1 MLGSVLIEED
11 LVVGVAVIDVGAIV
25 VVVVG
30 GEEVW
35 ALAAVAVV
43 GVVVV
48 GLADHRESLLSVTWV
63 VLLLT
68 MKWLV
73 LVCLL
78 LLLWEAVAVD
88 SVELWLGWWKW

>member
-1 MLGSVLIEED
+1 M
-11 LVVGVAVIDVGAIV
+11 
-25 VVVVG
+25 VVG
-30 GEEVW
+30 GEEVR

-68 MKWLV
+68 MRWLV

>member
-1 MLGSVLIEED
+1 M
-11 LVVGVAVIDVGAIV
+11 
-25 VVVVG
+25 VVVG
-30 GEEVW
+30 GEEVR

>member
-1 MLGSVLIEED
+1 M
-11 LVVGVAVIDVGAIV
+11 
-25 VVVVG
+25 VG
-30 GEEVW
+30 GEEVR

>member
-1 MLGSVLIEED
+1 M
-11 LVVGVAVIDVGAIV
+11 
-25 VVVVG
+25 VG
-30 GEEVW
+30 GEEVRE
-35 ALAAVAVV
+35 LAAVAVV

>member
-1 MLGSVLIEED
+1 
-11 LVVGVAVIDVGAIV
+11 

-30 GEEVW
+30 GEEVR

>member
-1 MLGSVLIEED
+1 MVL
-11 LVVGVAVIDVGAIV
+11 
-25 VVVVG
+25 VVG
-30 GEEVW
+30 GEEVR